1 MKDDKNSA
9 IKIIPIGGLGGI
21 GNNMTVLEYQ
31 NEIIIIDC
39 GIRFPSDDTL
49 GIDFIIPDFTYII
62 ENKHK
67 VKGIILTHGHEDHI
81 GAIPFLLQEITAPLY
96 ATKLTLSLV
105 KSRLEERPPRDKPTL
120 IEIAPR
126 EHIEIS
132 NYKIE
137 FLRVNHSIIDGVGLA
152 IETDVG
158 IIIHSGDFKIDFS
171 PVDGL
176 VTDIF
181 RFASYGEKGV
191 LLLMSD
197 STNAEI
203 KGHTKSET
211 ILSKKFI
218 NIFSSSKSRIIV
230 ASFASNFHRIQ
241 QVMDAAYRYNRKV
254 VLSGITMQKN
264 VEIAKKLNC
273 LTFKDELIIDFKDAT
288 KLPDKKLVI
297 ICTGSQGEPMS
308 ALSRMAKGTH
318 KHFSITKGD
327 TVIITASIIPGNEK
341 MVTYVINS
349 LLRLQADVYYEQDE
363 DIHVSGHA
371 HQEELKLMISLTKP
385 KYFMPIHGEYKH
397 LTAHAKIA
405 KSLNIKPS
413 KIMVAENG
421 DILDLSKKTFKKIDA
436 LKLSQIFVDGKEI
449 GDIENGLIR
458 DRQIMSSEG
467 IFFITILLSN
477 GNLIGKPKIIT
488 KGSVGEK
495 NYKSISSVIQSIED
509 QTNKLLMDGIS
520 LSDITMIIKKNL
532 KKILYNLTRNNP
544 LIEIQIIQVQ

>member
-1 MKDDKNSA
+1 
-9 IKIIPIGGLGGI
+9 
-21 GNNMTVLEYQ
+21 
-31 NEIIIIDC
+31 
-39 GIRFPSDDTL
+39 
-49 GIDFIIPDFTYII
+49 
-62 ENKHK
+62 
-67 VKGIILTHGHEDHI
+67 
-81 GAIPFLLQEITAPLY
+81 
-96 ATKLTLSLV
+96 
-105 KSRLEERPPRDKPTL
+105 
-120 IEIAPR
+120 
-126 EHIEIS
+126 
-132 NYKIE
+132 
-137 FLRVNHSIIDGVGLA
+137 
-152 IETDVG
+152 
-158 IIIHSGDFKIDFS
+158 
-171 PVDGL
+171 
-176 VTDIF
+176 
-181 RFASYGEKGV
+181 
-191 LLLMSD
+191 
-197 STNAEI
+197 
-203 KGHTKSET
+203 
-211 ILSKKFI
+211 
-218 NIFSSSKSRIIV
+218 
-230 ASFASNFHRIQ
+230 
-241 QVMDAAYRYNRKV
+241 
-254 VLSGITMQKN
+254 
-264 VEIAKKLNC
+264 
-273 LTFKDELIIDFKDAT
+273 
-288 KLPDKKLVI
+288 
-297 ICTGSQGEPMS
+297 
-308 ALSRMAKGTH
+308 
-318 KHFSITKGD
+318 
-327 TVIITASIIPGNEK
+327 